1 MHNQAVLGNVFGG
14 TSCFIIYIQNVWL
27 SSGPQKQ
34 AAVRC
39 CWYWALGRLWGSP
52 ITRLVGSGECEQLL
66 WGRTWET
73 FGEGRVQADETVVDG
88 EYGKGES
95 SSRRPLGCVLWA
107 KLEIQQKDLAP
118 KLIESSSSRC
128 REKTVTSLSDLKEG
142 ARASPGPSCPSFSSL
157 GSDHVSGML

>member
-14 TSCFIIYIQNVWL
+14 ISCFIIYIQNVWL

-39 CWYWALGRLWGSP
+39 CLVLSSWEALGEPNNPSARKWGMNSCSEAELGRHLARAEFRQMKLWSM
-52 ITRLVGSGECEQLL
+52 VNMAKVSH
-66 WGRTWET
+66 
-73 FGEGRVQADETVVDG
+73 
-88 EYGKGES
+88 
-95 SSRRPLGCVLWA
+95 SSRRPLGCVLSA
-107 KLEIQQKDLAP
+107 KLEIQQKDLAFN
-118 KLIESSSSRC
+118 LIESSSSRC

-142 ARASPGPSCPSFSSL
+142 AMASPGPSCPSFSSL